1 MEHPTKIDIARYEFI
16 GDIRSAA
23 ELASDIMRILKQA
36 RQFVSKSREKLR
48 TEQVHEFA
56 FLKLMLSWEMF
67 LERTLVLYMM
77 GEKSGSGYKP
87 DVKVKNIRDENIA
100 YILLSGRMRFDIEKH
115 YLQYLSTPSE
125 IRHVADTLFNT
136 HCYDL
141 VSQNSGNK
149 NQNLDL
155 FEHARHIRNHIAH
168 RSRISETKFKSTAD
182 YLLGKN
188 HNFTA
193 GGLLMESLKKEMQ
206 FGDYYIGEELSYFG
220 AYCVFFGHLAAV
232 VAPNE
237 EDEKWNETTLVLP
250 SRDDFSSCS

>member
-1 MEHPTKIDIARYEFI
+1 MKRPTKIDVARYEFI
-16 GDIRSAA
+16 GEIRAAA
-23 ELASDIMRILKQA
+23 EFATEIMRMLNQA
-36 RQFVSKSREKLR
+36 GQFASKSQKKLR

-77 GEKSGSGYKP
+77 GEKSGGGYQP
-87 DVKVKNIRDENIA
+87 DVKVENIRDERIA

-115 YLQYLSTPSE
+115 HLQYLSTPSE
-125 IRHVADTLFNT
+125 IRNVADTLFDS
-136 HCYDL
+136 HCYDF
-141 VSQNSGNK
+141 VSQNSGSI
-149 NQNLDL
+149 NQNFDL

-168 RSRISETKFKSTAD
+168 RSRSSEAKFKSTVD

-188 HNFTA
+188 HNLTA
-193 GGLLMESLKKEMQ
+193 GGLLIESMKKEMQ
-206 FGDYYIGEELSYFG
+206 FGDYYIGEELTYFG

-237 EDEKWNETTLVLP
+237 EEMK
-250 SRDDFSSCS
+250 